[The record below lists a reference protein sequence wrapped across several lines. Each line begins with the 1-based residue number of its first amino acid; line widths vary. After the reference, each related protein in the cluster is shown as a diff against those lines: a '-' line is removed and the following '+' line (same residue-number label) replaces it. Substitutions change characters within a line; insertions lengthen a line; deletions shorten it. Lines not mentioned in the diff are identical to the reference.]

1 MEKQAVTAG
10 FPHNMWRERGGRK
23 KGLLVMSRPHP
34 ALVYSIQ
41 GSDFVLKSFVHLP
54 CIQHH
59 VQGVLKMVSIFGQPL
74 VDNDTGCTED
84 KCCCLCG
91 EGCAQSCNVK
101 IY

>member
-10 FPHNMWRERGGRK
+10 FPLNVWRERREEERAFDHVK
-23 KGLLVMSRPHP
+23 IP
-34 ALVYSIQ
+34 ALVYSIE
-41 GSDFVLKSFVHLP
+41 GSDFVLKSLVHLP

-59 VQGVLKMVSIFGQPL
+59 LQGFRKMMSIFRRLL
-74 VDNDTGCTED
+74 VDNDIGCTED
-84 KCCCLCG
+84 QCCCLCG

>member
-1 MEKQAVTAG
+1 MEQQAVTAG
-10 FPHNMWRERGGRK
+10 FPHNMWRERREEERAFGHVK
-23 KGLLVMSRPHP
+23 TP

-59 VQGVLKMVSIFGQPL
+59 VQGVLKMVSISGQPL
-74 VDNDTGCTED
+74 VDYDAGCTED